1 MGRLGIHGMICD
13 NGAMGPARGVRLPN
27 VSVVTLDYL
36 IKIGQ
41 GSFGS
46 FVLGSAFSAQLR
58 VAVLEYPGPHA
69 VPSLPV
75 LRHHCR
81 SLDGSV
87 KRLMDRLP

>member
-13 NGAMGPARGVRLPN
+13 DGAMGPRGVRLPN

-36 IKIGQ
+36 IEIGQ
-41 GSFGS
+41 GSLGS

-69 VPSLPV
+69 VPSLPA
-75 LRHHCR
+75 LGHHCR
-81 SLDGSV
+81 
-87 KRLMDRLP
+87 